1 MTASSQVHGMDGS
14 LVATDW
20 PPLTLPELR
29 PLMAEFPSLGS
40 PVRIL
45 TVSPRPFSAASVV
58 ETTTGRVFVK
68 RHHAALRNAEGLSEE
83 HRFMAHLAAH
93 GAPVPHV
100 LATQSGITAV
110 EAGMWTYEFH
120 TTPEG
125 LDLYQ
130 DALSWTP
137 YLSCAQAH
145 SAGQMLAHLH
155 RAAVG
160 FDAPARP
167 VRPLVSSFSIF
178 AASDPAAELHRY
190 LAARPVLAAHS
201 RVVACAQEAL
211 ELLRP
216 FHAELS
222 PLLPHL
228 PALWTHN
235 DLHPT
240 NLLWSGSEADARAT
254 AVLDFG
260 LADRTFAAFDLAQAI
275 ERALVEWL
283 AIVDLRA
290 PLDRA
295 AIHFDQLEALLAGY
309 EQIRPLAPAEAAA
322 LAPLTAL
329 CHFEFALTESDYF
342 LGIVGSDEKASYAYE
357 SYMVGHARWFRSA
370 GGKLLDALRRHADAQ
385 EERRP

>member
-1 MTASSQVHGMDGS
+1 
-14 LVATDW
+14 
-20 PPLTLPELR
+20 
-29 PLMAEFPSLGS
+29 
-40 PVRIL
+40 
-45 TVSPRPFSAASVV
+45 
-58 ETTTGRVFVK
+58 
-68 RHHAALRNAEGLSEE
+68 
-83 HRFMAHLAAH
+83 
-93 GAPVPHV
+93 
-100 LATQSGITAV
+100 
-110 EAGMWTYEFH
+110 
-120 TTPEG
+120 
-125 LDLYQ
+125 
-130 DALSWTP
+130 
-137 YLSCAQAH
+137 
-145 SAGQMLAHLH
+145 
-155 RAAVG
+155 
-160 FDAPARP
+160 
-167 VRPLVSSFSIF
+167 
-178 AASDPAAELHRY
+178 
-190 LAARPVLAAHS
+190 
-201 RVVACAQEAL
+201 VACAQEAL

-240 NLLWSGSEADARAT
+240 NLLWSGSEADAHAT

-295 AIHFDQLEALLAGY
+295 AIHFDQLDAFLAGY
-309 EQIRPLAPAEAAA
+309 EQIRPLAPAEATA
-322 LAPLTAL
+322 LAPLVAL

-385 EERRP
+385 EEHRP